1 MAHIKNFIRRLVH
14 AQQIERELDKE
25 LNSHL
30 ELLTD
35 QKMNEGMDSAE
46 ARQAMK
52 VAPIVALR
60 YE

>member
-1 MAHIKNFIRRLVH
+1 MAHIKSFIRPLVY

-25 LNSHL
+25 LHSDL